1 MPHHMKQTLLVAIG
15 CASLVLL
22 AGCATPYQS
31 TGFTGGYSETQLAPD
46 VFRVYFRGNGYT
58 SGERAEDF
66 AMLRAAD
73 TCLQHGFTCFALLD
87 ERSSTS
93 TSAITTPGYA
103 YTTGSAYAYGN
114 SATYSG
120 QTFYSP
126 GQTVLIHK
134 PQAGLMIRCFQTKP
148 DAIFTFDAAFL
159 KQSLMQKYHIEIERS
174 NTALEPT
181 ATAP

>member
-1 MPHHMKQTLLVAIG
+1 MAGVFV
-15 CASLVLL
+15 S
-22 AGCATPYQS
+22 GCATSYQS
-31 TGFTGGYSETQLAPD
+31 TSFTGGYSETQFAPD

-73 TCLQHGFTCFALLD
+73 LCLQHSFTCFALLN
-87 ERSSTS
+87 ESSSTS
-93 TSAITTPGYA
+93 TSAVTTPGYA

-126 GQTVLIHK
+126 GQTILIHK
-134 PQAGLMIRCFQTKP
+134 PHAGLLIRGFQMKP
-148 DAIFTFDAAFL
+148 DGIYTFDAAFL
-159 KQSLMQKYHIEIERS
+159 QQSLKQKYHFQ
-174 NTALEPT
+174 
-181 ATAP
+181 

>member
-1 MPHHMKQTLLVAIG
+1 MRLSFYLFVTVAVLV
-15 CASLVLL
+15 S
-22 AGCATPYQS
+22 GCATSYQS
-31 TGFTGGYSETQLAPD
+31 TGLTGGYSETQLAPD
-46 VFRVYFRGNGYT
+46 VFRIYFRGNGYT

-73 TCLQHGFTCFALLD
+73 VCLQHGFNCFALLD
-87 ERSSTS
+87 ESSSSS

-120 QTFYSP
+120 YTTYSP
-126 GQTVLIHK
+126 GQTILIHK
-134 PQAGLMIRCFQTKP
+134 PRAGLMIRAFQTKP

-159 KQSLMQKYHIEIERS
+159 EKSLKQKYHIQ
-174 NTALEPT
+174 
-181 ATAP
+181 